1 MLYYASFYQP
11 RLSSYGELIM
21 DFKKVCI
28 IIPCFNEA
36 VTLPLIIKQIK
47 KIDSKIQI
55 LVIDNASTDNSYK
68 IASRFGV
75 KVIKESK
82 KGKGYAV
89 KKGFSNLGAGACV
102 T

>member
-1 MLYYASFYQP
+1 
-11 RLSSYGELIM
+11 M

-47 KIDSKIQI
+47 KIDSKIKI
-55 LVIDNASTDNSYK
+55 LVVDNASTDNTYNIPIK
-68 IASRFGV
+68 FGV
-75 KVIKESK
+75 KVVQESK

-89 KKGFSNLGAGACV
+89 KKGFQI
-102 T
+102 